1 MKYFTLQWYYALDDD
16 FDRQPSAYQQYRQ
29 HLEKMQGVFPADV
42 LALAHLPGVDDA
54 LVVKVRHDRARRVL
68 SLTLWAGD
76 NVIGYYD
83 LILTYQGVEIAP
95 EDEQVLALV
104 ARTTRGDRWHESDLA
119 FHELDGMDDGRIEH
133 SILFHPG
140 RAFTI
145 RCDALVW
152 ARLPRP
158 GRSFS
163 RSFDRFVGGPV
174 TQHRAP

>member
-1 MKYFTLQWYYALDDD
+1 MKYFTLDWYQSVDDD
-16 FDRQPSAYQQYRQ
+16 FDRDVLAYQQYRR
-29 HLEKMQGVFPADV
+29 HLEEMQGVLAADV

-54 LVVKVRHDRARRVL
+54 LVVKVRFDRTRRVL
-68 SLTLWAGD
+68 SLTLRAGD

-83 LILTYQGVEIAP
+83 LILTYRGADITP
-95 EDEQVLALV
+95 EDEQMLALV
-104 ARTTRGDRWHESDLA
+104 ARTTRDSRRHKSDLA
-119 FHELDGMDDGRIEH
+119 FHELDRAEDGRIEH

-152 ARLPRP
+152 VRLPRP
-158 GRSFS
+158 GRSFP

-174 TQHRAP
+174 TEHQSP